1 MEKLPSIS
9 SEINKDEVNK
19 FIFNNFNSIS
29 PYFYKLI
36 SEWMSDA
43 YKIFK
48 DLDKF
53 LILIY
58 LINTDFEFFRRNNL
72 NITYENFYKDKTLEI
87 NKINLIQIS
96 KDLNIPKESVRRKI
110 SELEKKGIIK
120 KKGKKI
126 FLDRSAYQ
134 SQEPINTLKN
144 VSVLLS
150 KFSEISK
157 KNNIT
162 KKSLDRTEVSKLIKS
177 NFSFCWYQFFKFI
190 FSYCFRWRKYF
201 GDLEIMLIGITIAF
215 NSVTT
220 ASIKLKGIE
229 SYIDKWREEIL
240 QNNIRG
246 INAMS
251 ISEITGIPRPTVIRK
266 INSLIKLNMIEMDK
280 NKLLNVK
287 FNNKSYKETS
297 ELQNQT
303 INDLGIFITR
313 TFNQININQNFL
325 TST

>member
-72 NITYENFYKDKTLEI
+72 NITYESFYKDKTLEI

-110 SELEKKGIIK
+110 SELEKKGVIK

-126 FLDRSAYQ
+126 FLDRSAYK

-162 KKSLDRTEVSKLIKS
+162 KKSLDRTEVSKLIKN

-190 FSYCFRWRKYF
+190 FSYCYRWRKYF

-297 ELQNQT
+297 ELQNET
-303 INDLGIFITR
+303 INDLGVFITR
-313 TFNQININQNFL
+313 TFNQINFN
-325 TST
+325 

>member
-1 MEKLPSIS
+1 MEKIPSIS
-9 SEINKDEVNK
+9 SEINKVEVDK

-72 NITYENFYKDKTLEI
+72 NITYESFYKDKTLEI

-110 SELEKKGIIK
+110 SELEKKGVIK

-126 FLDRSAYQ
+126 FLDRSAYE

-157 KNNIT
+157 KKNLT
-162 KKSLDRTEVSKLIKS
+162 KKSLDRTEVSKLIKN

-190 FSYCFRWRKYF
+190 FSYCYRWRKYF

-266 INSLIKLNMIEMDK
+266 INSLIKLNMVEMDK
-280 NKLLNVK
+280 NKLLNIK

-297 ELQNQT
+297 ELQNET
-303 INDLGIFITR
+303 INDLGVFITR
-313 TFNQININQNFL
+313 TFNQININ
-325 TST
+325 

>member
-110 SELEKKGIIK
+110 SELEKKGVIK

-126 FLDRSAYQ
+126 FLDRSAYE

-157 KNNIT
+157 KKNLT
-162 KKSLDRTEVSKLIKS
+162 KKSLDRTEVSKLIKN

-190 FSYCFRWRKYF
+190 FSYCYRWRKYF

-229 SYIDKWREEIL
+229 SYIDKWREDIL

-297 ELQNQT
+297 ELQNET

-313 TFNQININQNFL
+313 TFNQININ
-325 TST
+325 

>member
-9 SEINKDEVNK
+9 SEINKVEVNK

-126 FLDRSAYQ
+126 FLDRSAYE

-150 KFSEISK
+150 KFSEILK

-162 KKSLDRTEVSKLIKS
+162 KKSLDRTEVSKLIKN

-190 FSYCFRWRKYF
+190 FSYCYRWRKYF
-201 GDLEIMLIGITIAF
+201 RDLEIMLIGITIAF

-266 INSLIKLNMIEMDK
+266 INSLIKLNMVEMDK

-297 ELQNQT
+297 ELQNET

-313 TFNQININQNFL
+313 TFNQININ
-325 TST
+325 

>member
-1 MEKLPSIS
+1 MEKIPSIS
-9 SEINKDEVNK
+9 SEINKVEVDK

-72 NITYENFYKDKTLEI
+72 NITYESFYKDKTLEI

-110 SELEKKGIIK
+110 SELEKKGVIK

-126 FLDRSAYQ
+126 FLDRSAYK

-162 KKSLDRTEVSKLIKS
+162 KKSLDRTEVSKLIKN

-266 INSLIKLNMIEMDK
+266 INSLIKLNMVEMDK
-280 NKLLNVK
+280 NKLLNIK

-297 ELQNQT
+297 ELQNET

-313 TFNQININQNFL
+313 TFNQININ
-325 TST
+325 

>member
-1 MEKLPSIS
+1 MEKIPSIS
-9 SEINKDEVNK
+9 SEINKVEVDK

-72 NITYENFYKDKTLEI
+72 NITYESFYKNKTLEI

-110 SELEKKGIIK
+110 FELEKKGIIK

-126 FLDRSAYQ
+126 FLDRSAYK

-162 KKSLDRTEVSKLIKS
+162 KKSLDRTEVSKLIKN

-266 INSLIKLNMIEMDK
+266 INSLIKLNMVEMDK
-280 NKLLNVK
+280 NKLLNIK

-297 ELQNQT
+297 ELQNET
-303 INDLGIFITR
+303 INDLGVFITR
-313 TFNQININQNFL
+313 TFNQININ
-325 TST
+325 

>member
-126 FLDRSAYQ
+126 FLDRSAYK

-162 KKSLDRTEVSKLIKS
+162 KKSLDRAEVSKLIKN

-190 FSYCFRWRKYF
+190 FSYCYRWRKYF

-297 ELQNQT
+297 ELQNET

-313 TFNQININQNFL
+313 TFNQININ
-325 TST
+325 

>member
-1 MEKLPSIS
+1 MDKIPSIS
-9 SEINKDEVNK
+9 SEINKVEVNK

-72 NITYENFYKDKTLEI
+72 NITYESFYKDKTLEI

-110 SELEKKGIIK
+110 SELEKKGVIK

-126 FLDRSAYQ
+126 FLDRSAYE

-162 KKSLDRTEVSKLIKS
+162 KKSLDRTEVSKLIKN

-190 FSYCFRWRKYF
+190 FSYCYRWRKYF

-220 ASIKLKGIE
+220 ASIKLKGID
-229 SYIDKWREEIL
+229 SYIEEWREDIL

-287 FNNKSYKETS
+287 FNNKSLKETS
-297 ELQNQT
+297 ELQNET
-303 INDLGIFITR
+303 INDLGVFITR
-313 TFNQININQNFL
+313 TFNQININ
-325 TST
+325 

>member
-72 NITYENFYKDKTLEI
+72 NITYESFYKDKTLEI

-110 SELEKKGIIK
+110 SELEKKGVIK

-126 FLDRSAYQ
+126 FLDRSAYE

-162 KKSLDRTEVSKLIKS
+162 KKSLDRTEVSKLIKN

-190 FSYCFRWRKYF
+190 FSYCYRWRKYF

-229 SYIDKWREEIL
+229 SYIDKWREDIL

-297 ELQNQT
+297 ELQNET

-313 TFNQININQNFL
+313 TFNQININ
-325 TST
+325 

>member
-9 SEINKDEVNK
+9 SEINKVEVNK

-43 YKIFK
+43 YKLFK

-72 NITYENFYKDKTLEI
+72 NITYESFYKDKTLEI

-110 SELEKKGIIK
+110 SELEKKGVIK

-126 FLDRSAYQ
+126 FLDRSAYE

-157 KNNIT
+157 KKNLT
-162 KKSLDRTEVSKLIKS
+162 KKSLDRSEVSKLIKN

-190 FSYCFRWRKYF
+190 FSYCYRWRKYF

-229 SYIDKWREEIL
+229 SYIDKWREDIL

-266 INSLIKLNMIEMDK
+266 INSLIKLNMVEMDK
-280 NKLLNVK
+280 NKLLNIK

-297 ELQNQT
+297 ELQNET

-313 TFNQININQNFL
+313 TFNQININ
-325 TST
+325 

>member
-1 MEKLPSIS
+1 MEKIPSIS
-9 SEINKDEVNK
+9 SEINKVEVDK

-72 NITYENFYKDKTLEI
+72 NITYESFYKDKTLEI

-126 FLDRSAYQ
+126 FLDRSAYE

-157 KNNIT
+157 KKNLT
-162 KKSLDRTEVSKLIKS
+162 KKSLDRTEVSKLIKN

-190 FSYCFRWRKYF
+190 FSYCYRWRKYF

-229 SYIDKWREEIL
+229 SYIDKWREDIL

-297 ELQNQT
+297 ELQNET

-313 TFNQININQNFL
+313 TFNQININ
-325 TST
+325 

>member
-9 SEINKDEVNK
+9 SEIDKDEVNK

-43 YKIFK
+43 YKTFK

-126 FLDRSAYQ
+126 FLDRSAYE

-162 KKSLDRTEVSKLIKS
+162 KKSLDRTEVSKLIKN

-190 FSYCFRWRKYF
+190 FSYCYRWRKYF

-240 QNNIRG
+240 QNSIRG

-266 INSLIKLNMIEMDK
+266 INSLIKLNMVEMDK
-280 NKLLNVK
+280 NKLLNIK

-297 ELQNQT
+297 ELQNET
-303 INDLGIFITR
+303 INDLGVFITR
-313 TFNQININQNFL
+313 TFNQINFN
-325 TST
+325 

>member
-9 SEINKDEVNK
+9 SEINKVEVNK

-126 FLDRSAYQ
+126 FLDRSAYE

-157 KNNIT
+157 KNNII
-162 KKSLDRTEVSKLIKS
+162 KKSLDRTEVSKLIKN

-190 FSYCFRWRKYF
+190 FSYCYRWRKYF

-297 ELQNQT
+297 ELQNET
-303 INDLGIFITR
+303 INDLGVFITR
-313 TFNQININQNFL
+313 TFNQININ
-325 TST
+325 

>member
-72 NITYENFYKDKTLEI
+72 NITYESFYKDKTLEI

-110 SELEKKGIIK
+110 SELEKKGVIK

-126 FLDRSAYQ
+126 FLDRSAYE

-157 KNNIT
+157 KKNLT
-162 KKSLDRTEVSKLIKS
+162 KKSFDRTEVSKLIKN

-190 FSYCFRWRKYF
+190 FSYCYRWRKYF

-229 SYIDKWREEIL
+229 SYIDKWREDIL

-266 INSLIKLNMIEMDK
+266 INSLIKLNMVEMDK

-297 ELQNQT
+297 ELQNET

-313 TFNQININQNFL
+313 TFNQININ
-325 TST
+325 

>member
-1 MEKLPSIS
+1 MEKIPSIS
-9 SEINKDEVNK
+9 SEINKVEVDK

-126 FLDRSAYQ
+126 FLDRSAYE

-157 KNNIT
+157 KKNLT
-162 KKSLDRTEVSKLIKS
+162 KKSLDRTEVSKLIKN

-190 FSYCFRWRKYF
+190 FSYCYRWRKYF

-266 INSLIKLNMIEMDK
+266 INSLIKLNMVEMDK
-280 NKLLNVK
+280 NKLLNIK

-297 ELQNQT
+297 ELQNET

-313 TFNQININQNFL
+313 TFNQININ
-325 TST
+325 

>member
-126 FLDRSAYQ
+126 FLDRSAYE

-162 KKSLDRTEVSKLIKS
+162 KKSLDRTEVSKLIKN

-201 GDLEIMLIGITIAF
+201 GDLEIMLIDITIAF

-229 SYIDKWREEIL
+229 SHIDKWREEIL

-266 INSLIKLNMIEMDK
+266 INSLIKLNMVEMNK
-280 NKLLNVK
+280 NKLLNIK

-297 ELQNQT
+297 ELQNET
-303 INDLGIFITR
+303 INDLGVFITR
-313 TFNQININQNFL
+313 TFNQINFN
-325 TST
+325 

>member
-1 MEKLPSIS
+1 MEKIPSIS
-9 SEINKDEVNK
+9 SEINKVEVDK

-126 FLDRSAYQ
+126 FLDRSAYK

-162 KKSLDRTEVSKLIKS
+162 KKSLDRTEVSKLIKN

-190 FSYCFRWRKYF
+190 FSYCYRWRKYF

-297 ELQNQT
+297 ELQNET

-313 TFNQININQNFL
+313 TFNQININ
-325 TST
+325 

>member
-9 SEINKDEVNK
+9 SEINKVEVDK

-72 NITYENFYKDKTLEI
+72 NITYESFYKDKTLEI

-110 SELEKKGIIK
+110 SELEKKGVIK

-126 FLDRSAYQ
+126 FLDRSAYK

-162 KKSLDRTEVSKLIKS
+162 KKSLDRTEVSKLIKN

-190 FSYCFRWRKYF
+190 FSYCYRWRKYF

-229 SYIDKWREEIL
+229 SYIDKWREDIL

-266 INSLIKLNMIEMDK
+266 VNSLIKLNMIEMDK

-297 ELQNQT
+297 ELQNET

-313 TFNQININQNFL
+313 TFNQININ
-325 TST
+325 

>member
-1 MEKLPSIS
+1 MDKIPSIS
-9 SEINKDEVNK
+9 SEINKVEVDK

-72 NITYENFYKDKTLEI
+72 NITYESFYKDKTLEI

-110 SELEKKGIIK
+110 SELEKKGVIK

-126 FLDRSAYQ
+126 FLDRSAYE

-157 KNNIT
+157 KKNLTI
-162 KKSLDRTEVSKLIKS
+162 KSLDRTEVSKLIKN

-190 FSYCFRWRKYF
+190 FSYCYRWRKYF

-220 ASIKLKGIE
+220 ASIKLKGID
-229 SYIDKWREEIL
+229 SYIEEWREDIL

-287 FNNKSYKETS
+287 FNNKSLKETS
-297 ELQNQT
+297 ELQNET
-303 INDLGIFITR
+303 INDLGVFITR
-313 TFNQININQNFL
+313 TFNQININ
-325 TST
+325 

>member
-1 MEKLPSIS
+1 MDKIPSIS
-9 SEINKDEVNK
+9 SEINKVEVNK

-72 NITYENFYKDKTLEI
+72 NITYESFYKDKTLEI

-110 SELEKKGIIK
+110 SELEKKGVIK

-126 FLDRSAYQ
+126 FLDRSAYE

-157 KNNIT
+157 KKNLTI
-162 KKSLDRTEVSKLIKS
+162 KSLDRTEVSKLIKN

-190 FSYCFRWRKYF
+190 FSYCYRWRKYF

-220 ASIKLKGIE
+220 ASIKLKGID
-229 SYIDKWREEIL
+229 SYIEEWREDIL

-287 FNNKSYKETS
+287 FNNKSLKETS
-297 ELQNQT
+297 ELQNET
-303 INDLGIFITR
+303 INDLGVFITR
-313 TFNQININQNFL
+313 TFNQININ
-325 TST
+325 

>member
-9 SEINKDEVNK
+9 SEINKVEVNK

-126 FLDRSAYQ
+126 FLDRSAYK

-162 KKSLDRTEVSKLIKS
+162 KKSLDRAELSKLIKN

-190 FSYCFRWRKYF
+190 FSYCYRWRKYF

-229 SYIDKWREEIL
+229 SYIDKWREDIL

-297 ELQNQT
+297 ELQNET

-313 TFNQININQNFL
+313 TFNQININ
-325 TST
+325 

>member
-1 MEKLPSIS
+1 MEKIPSIS
-9 SEINKDEVNK
+9 SEINKVEVDK

-72 NITYENFYKDKTLEI
+72 NITYESFYKDKTLEI

-110 SELEKKGIIK
+110 SELEKKGVIK

-126 FLDRSAYQ
+126 FLDRSAYE

-157 KNNIT
+157 KKNIT
-162 KKSLDRTEVSKLIKS
+162 KKSLDRAELSKLIKN

-190 FSYCFRWRKYF
+190 FSYCYRWRKYF

-297 ELQNQT
+297 ELQNET

-313 TFNQININQNFL
+313 TFNQININ
-325 TST
+325 

>member
-1 MEKLPSIS
+1 MEKIPSIS
-9 SEINKDEVNK
+9 SEINKVEVDK

-72 NITYENFYKDKTLEI
+72 NITYESFYKDKTLEI

-126 FLDRSAYQ
+126 FLDRSAYE

-157 KNNIT
+157 KNNII
-162 KKSLDRTEVSKLIKS
+162 KKSLDRTEVSKLIKN

-266 INSLIKLNMIEMDK
+266 INSLIKLNMVEMDK
-280 NKLLNVK
+280 NKLLNIK

-297 ELQNQT
+297 ELQNET
-303 INDLGIFITR
+303 INDLGVFITR
-313 TFNQININQNFL
+313 TFNQINFN
-325 TST
+325 

>member
-9 SEINKDEVNK
+9 SEINKVEVNK

-126 FLDRSAYQ
+126 FLDRSAYE

-162 KKSLDRTEVSKLIKS
+162 KKSLDRTEVSKLIKN

-190 FSYCFRWRKYF
+190 FSYCYRWRKYF

-297 ELQNQT
+297 ELQNET

-313 TFNQININQNFL
+313 TFNQININ
-325 TST
+325 

>member
-9 SEINKDEVNK
+9 SEINKVEVDK

-72 NITYENFYKDKTLEI
+72 NITYESFYKDKTLEI

-126 FLDRSAYQ
+126 FLDRSAYE

-162 KKSLDRTEVSKLIKS
+162 KKSFDRTEVSKLIKN

-190 FSYCFRWRKYF
+190 FSYCYRWRKYF

-229 SYIDKWREEIL
+229 SYIDKWREDIL

-266 INSLIKLNMIEMDK
+266 INSLIKLNMVEMDK
-280 NKLLNVK
+280 NKLLNIK

-297 ELQNQT
+297 ELQNET
-303 INDLGIFITR
+303 INDLGVFITR
-313 TFNQININQNFL
+313 TFNQININ
-325 TST
+325 

>member
-9 SEINKDEVNK
+9 SEINKEEVNK

-72 NITYENFYKDKTLEI
+72 NITYESFYKDKTLEI

-110 SELEKKGIIK
+110 SELEKKGVIK

-126 FLDRSAYQ
+126 FLDRSAYE

-162 KKSLDRTEVSKLIKS
+162 KKSLDRTEVSKLIKN

-190 FSYCFRWRKYF
+190 FSYCYRWRKYF

-215 NSVTT
+215 NSITT

-266 INSLIKLNMIEMDK
+266 INSLIKLNMVEMDK
-280 NKLLNVK
+280 NKLLNIK
-287 FNNKSYKETS
+287 FNNKSLKETS
-297 ELQNQT
+297 ELQNET
-303 INDLGIFITR
+303 INDLGVFITR
-313 TFNQININQNFL
+313 TFNQININ
-325 TST
+325 

>member
-1 MEKLPSIS
+1 MEKIPSIS
-9 SEINKDEVNK
+9 SEINKVEVDK

-72 NITYENFYKDKTLEI
+72 NITYESFYKDKTLEI

-110 SELEKKGIIK
+110 SELEKKGVIK

-126 FLDRSAYQ
+126 FLDRSAYE

-157 KNNIT
+157 KKNLT
-162 KKSLDRTEVSKLIKS
+162 KKSLDRTEVSKLIKN

-190 FSYCFRWRKYF
+190 FSYCYRWRKYF

-229 SYIDKWREEIL
+229 SYIDKWREDIL

-280 NKLLNVK
+280 NKLLNIK

-297 ELQNQT
+297 ELQNET
-303 INDLGIFITR
+303 INDLGVFITR
-313 TFNQININQNFL
+313 TFNQINFN
-325 TST
+325 

>member
-1 MEKLPSIS
+1 MEKIPSIS
-9 SEINKDEVNK
+9 SEINKVEVDK

-72 NITYENFYKDKTLEI
+72 NITYESFYKDKTLEI

-110 SELEKKGIIK
+110 SELEKKGSIK

-126 FLDRSAYQ
+126 FLDRSAYE

-157 KNNIT
+157 KKNLT
-162 KKSLDRTEVSKLIKS
+162 KKSLDRTEVSKLIKN

-190 FSYCFRWRKYF
+190 FSYCYRWRKYF

-229 SYIDKWREEIL
+229 SYIDKWREDIL

-266 INSLIKLNMIEMDK
+266 INSLIKLNMVEMDK
-280 NKLLNVK
+280 NKLLNIK

-297 ELQNQT
+297 ELQNET

-313 TFNQININQNFL
+313 TFNQININ
-325 TST
+325 

>member
-9 SEINKDEVNK
+9 SEINKVEVNK

-72 NITYENFYKDKTLEI
+72 NITYESFYKDKTLEI
-87 NKINLIQIS
+87 DKINLIQIS

-126 FLDRSAYQ
+126 FLDRSAYE

-157 KNNIT
+157 KNNII
-162 KKSLDRTEVSKLIKS
+162 KKSFDRTEVSKLIKN

-266 INSLIKLNMIEMDK
+266 INYLIKLNMVEMDK
-280 NKLLNVK
+280 NKLLNIK

-297 ELQNQT
+297 ELQNET

-313 TFNQININQNFL
+313 TFNQININ
-325 TST
+325 

>member
-1 MEKLPSIS
+1 MEKIPSIS
-9 SEINKDEVNK
+9 SEINKVEVNK

-72 NITYENFYKDKTLEI
+72 NITYESFYKDKTLEI
-87 NKINLIQIS
+87 NKINLIKIS

-110 SELEKKGIIK
+110 FELEKKGIIK

-126 FLDRSAYQ
+126 FLDRSAYET
-134 SQEPINTLKN
+134 QEPINTLKN

-162 KKSLDRTEVSKLIKS
+162 KKSLDRTEVSKLIKN
-177 NFSFCWYQFFKFI
+177 NFSFCWYQFLKFI
-190 FSYCFRWRKYF
+190 FSYCYRWRKYF

-266 INSLIKLNMIEMDK
+266 INSLIKLNMVEMDK
-280 NKLLNVK
+280 NKLLNIK

-297 ELQNQT
+297 ELQNET
-303 INDLGIFITR
+303 INDLGVFITR
-313 TFNQININQNFL
+313 TFNQININ
-325 TST
+325 

>member
-9 SEINKDEVNK
+9 SEINKVEVNK

-72 NITYENFYKDKTLEI
+72 NITYESFYKDKTLEI

-110 SELEKKGIIK
+110 SELEKKGVIK

-126 FLDRSAYQ
+126 FLDRSAYK

-162 KKSLDRTEVSKLIKS
+162 KKSLDRTEVSKLIKN

-190 FSYCFRWRKYF
+190 FSYCYRWRKYF

-229 SYIDKWREEIL
+229 SYIDKWREDIL

-280 NKLLNVK
+280 NKLLNIK

-297 ELQNQT
+297 ELQNET

-313 TFNQININQNFL
+313 TFNQININ
-325 TST
+325 

>member
-9 SEINKDEVNK
+9 SEINKVEVNK

-126 FLDRSAYQ
+126 FLDRSAYE

-162 KKSLDRTEVSKLIKS
+162 KKSLDRTEVSKLIKN

-190 FSYCFRWRKYF
+190 FSYCYRWRKYF

-297 ELQNQT
+297 ELQNET
-303 INDLGIFITR
+303 INDLGVFITR
-313 TFNQININQNFL
+313 TFNQINFN
-325 TST
+325 

>member
-9 SEINKDEVNK
+9 SEINKVEVNK

-72 NITYENFYKDKTLEI
+72 NITYESFYKDKTLEI

-110 SELEKKGIIK
+110 SELEKKGVIK

-126 FLDRSAYQ
+126 FLDRSAYET
-134 SQEPINTLKN
+134 QEPINTLKN

-157 KNNIT
+157 KKNLTI
-162 KKSLDRTEVSKLIKS
+162 KSLDRTEVSKLIKN

-190 FSYCFRWRKYF
+190 FSYCYRWRKYF

-220 ASIKLKGIE
+220 ASIKLKGID

-287 FNNKSYKETS
+287 FNNKSLKETS
-297 ELQNQT
+297 ELQNET
-303 INDLGIFITR
+303 INDLGVFITR
-313 TFNQININQNFL
+313 TFNQININ
-325 TST
+325 

>member
-72 NITYENFYKDKTLEI
+72 NITYESFYKDKTLEI

-110 SELEKKGIIK
+110 SELEKKGVIK

-126 FLDRSAYQ
+126 FLDRSAYK

-162 KKSLDRTEVSKLIKS
+162 KKSLDRTEVSKLIKN

-266 INSLIKLNMIEMDK
+266 INSLIKLNMVEMDK
-280 NKLLNVK
+280 NKLLNIK

-297 ELQNQT
+297 ELQNET
-303 INDLGIFITR
+303 INDLGVFITR
-313 TFNQININQNFL
+313 TFNQINFN
-325 TST
+325 